1 MLSKSDILSNKVAL
15 PFTDVK
21 CMGGTVRVR
30 AMSAG
35 TRDIFEQRMGRLD
48 ELEPGVSKN
57 LRATFL
63 IHCIVDESNE
73 MMFTM
78 DDVDALSNK
87 SSVELDKLFDAAQR
101 INGLSDSEAETKK
114 K

>member
-1 MLSKSDILSNKVAL
+1 MLSKSDILSKKVAL
-15 PFTDVK
+15 PFTDVE
-21 CMGGTVRVR
+21 CMGGTIRVQ
-30 AMSAG
+30 AMTAG
-35 TRDIFEQRMGRLD
+35 TRDIFEQRMGNLE
-48 ELEPGVSKN
+48 ELEKGVSKN

-73 MMFTM
+73 LMFSM
-78 DDVDALSNK
+78 DDVGALSEK

-101 INGLSDSEAETKK
+101 INGLHDSEAETKK